1 MKGAPITVKCDC
13 GEIQYVA
20 YGDVWECS
28 TCGRR
33 WNTEQIPA
41 EEYWGVMRE
50 AKRQRLLMMGVA
62 VAIAVGFALLALTMG
77 PAAWGLAPI
86 VIGAWFL
93 FLMPRWRR
101 KLRVQARSL
110 PRWQLH
116 PE

>member
-20 YGDVWECS
+20 YGDVWECP

-50 AKRQRLLMMGVA
+50 AKRQRLMMMGVA
-62 VAIAVGFALLALTMG
+62 VAIAIGFAFLALTMG

-93 FLMPRWRR
+93 LLMPRWRR

-110 PRWQLH
+110 PKWQLH

>member
-1 MKGAPITVKCDC
+1 MKGAPITVRCDC
-13 GEIQYVA
+13 GAVRYVA
-20 YGDVWECS
+20 YGDAWECP

-62 VAIAVGFALLALTMG
+62 VAIAVGFTLLALTMG
-77 PAAWGLAPI
+77 PAAWGFAPI
-86 VIGAWFL
+86 VMGAWFL
-93 FLMPRWRR
+93 LLMPRWRR
-101 KLRVQARSL
+101 RLRLQARSL